1 MQIVKIEIKK
11 FAKFQHAKLI
21 NSLDE
26 NALRAAAAAADD
38 EKKETDSVSD
48 QDVGGKARVEKS
60 AGNGLFLARDDH

>member
-26 NALRAAAAAADD
+26 NALTARR
-38 EKKETDSVSD
+38 KRRTVY
-48 QDVGGKARVEKS
+48 VGGKARVEKS
-60 AGNGLFLARDDH
+60 AANAGNGLFLARDDH